1 MIIFK
6 SLLERI
12 VLFFRKIRNSLFSN
26 NNNVTGRYKSYQPVV
41 LRGAGKIIFGQDVS
55 FGRNVNIGVVNS
67 PQFFNTYAYI
77 EARTVGSSIVFGN
90 NIKVNNGFSVVS
102 EKRIT
107 ISDNVLIGTNCQI
120 IDSTFHDLSIVKRCC
135 ADPNPREITIKQ
147 NVFIANNVTIL
158 KGVTIGENSV
168 VATGAVVTKSFPENV
183 LIAGVPAKI
192 IRQL

>member
-12 VLFFRKIRNSLFSN
+12 VLFFRKIRHSLFSN

-55 FGRNVNIGVVNS
+55 FGVFNS
-67 PQFFNTYAYI
+67 QYFYSTYAYI